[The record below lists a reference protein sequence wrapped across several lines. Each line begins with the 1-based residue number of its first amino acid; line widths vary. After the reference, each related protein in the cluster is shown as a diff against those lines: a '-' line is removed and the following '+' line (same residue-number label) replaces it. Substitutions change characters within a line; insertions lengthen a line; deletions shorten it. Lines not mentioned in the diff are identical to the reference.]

1 MAYLVTGGT
10 GFIGSRVVRDLVN
23 RGETVVAFDWAPS
36 TAALE
41 SVISAE
47 KIKEQVHIVAGD
59 VTDYALLVR
68 TFKDYDVRKVIHLA
82 SLMYLDV
89 NANPLRG
96 IRINCE
102 GTANVFEA
110 ARFLGLEKVVW
121 ESSGSV
127 FGPPQKYAEEY
138 IPNDAPHYPQNLYGA
153 AKSFNEQ
160 VAAYYAG
167 RYHMDITAL
176 RLVMVYGPGQKR
188 GRTAQIIQELV
199 ANPALGKPGRV
210 PAALDNI
217 LGWVYIDDAARATVM
232 ASDAVRPP
240 TLAYSISG
248 DVCTV
253 GDIAEYVKTLV
264 PGAELSFLPA
274 EKSRGDA
281 IMAVKYDMAP
291 FEHEVGYRPQ
301 WTMQDGIR
309 ETLNAVRRENGL
321 TPID

>member
-1 MAYLVTGGT
+1 MSYLVTGGT

-23 RGETVVAFDWAPS
+23 LGEQVVAYDYAPS
-36 TAALE
+36 TSALE
-41 SVISAE
+41 QVMDPAAIAE
-47 KIKEQVHIVAGD
+47 NVRLVAGD
-59 VTDYALLVR
+59 VTDYPLTVR
-68 TFKDYDVRKVIHLA
+68 TLKEHNVEKVIHLA

-96 IRINCE
+96 IRINIE
-102 GTANVFEA
+102 GTANIFEA
-110 ARFLGLEKVVW
+110 ARLLGLKKVVW

-127 FGPPQKYAEEY
+127 FGPPSKYAEEY

-153 AKSFNEQ
+153 AKSFNEN

-167 RYHMDITAL
+167 RYKLDITAL

-199 ANPALGKPGRV
+199 GNPALGKPGNV
-210 PAALDNI
+210 PAAADNV

-232 ASDAVRPP
+232 ASRVANPP
-240 TLAYSISG
+240 TKAYSVMG

-253 GDIAEYVKTLV
+253 GEIADYVKSLV
-264 PGAELSFLPA
+264 PGAEISLLPA

-281 IMAVKYDMAP
+281 IMAVKYDMTP
-291 FEHEVGYRPQ
+291 FETEIGYKPE
-301 WTMQDGIR
+301 WTMERGIR
-309 ETLNAVRRENGL
+309 ETMNTIRREHGL
-321 TPID
+321 TPL